1 MLGINI
7 YPAGDCAFFIQIEEK
22 IDPVINSR
30 IINISRQIE
39 NKVQGI
45 DELVPSYSGLMVYFN
60 PLKINSDTLKK
71 SLRNITDSI
80 HSEEHIPGGRIVTVP
95 ALYGG
100 RSGPDIEAVATHNS
114 ISIEEVIRIH
124 SSQCYLVYMLGFTPG
139 FPYLGGMDSRIATPR
154 RGDPRLK
161 IPAGSVGIAG
171 KQTGIYP
178 TESPG
183 GWQIIGQTPV
193 RLFDPDTR
201 AEFLLKAG
209 DHIIFKPIV
218 QDEFEEIKDL
228 VYRNKYIQQIKTQ
241 E

>member
-1 MLGINI
+1 MSGIKI

-22 IDPVINSR
+22 IDPGINSY
-30 IINISRQIE
+30 IIYIAKQIM
-39 NKVQGI
+39 NKVPDV

-60 PLKINSDTLKK
+60 PLKTHPDTLKE
-71 SLRNITDSI
+71 SLRKIIGNR
-80 HSEEHIPGGRIVTVP
+80 HSEEHTPGSRIVTVP
-95 ALYGG
+95 VLYGG
-100 RSGPDIEAVATHNS
+100 MSGPDIGLVAAHNS
-114 ISIEEVIRIH
+114 ISIEEVIKIH

-171 KQTGIYP
+171 EQTGIYP
-178 TESPG
+178 LESPG

-193 RLFDPDTR
+193 VLFDPDTR
-201 AEFLLKAG
+201 PVFLLKAG
-209 DHIIFKPIV
+209 DHIIFKPIG
-218 QDEFEEIKDL
+218 QDEFEDIKDL
-228 VYRNKYIQQIKTQ
+228 VYRDKYEQQIETR